1 LTRRAAK
8 DGSEANGVTNGFV
21 NGSGAVN
28 GFRLSYQQRR
38 VAGTR
43 VDLTKKLLVVVVLV
57 AIIVA
62 IPYAL
67 VYAFPKD
74 SVQIDGYFMDWSK
87 AQVYRQ
93 EPDSS
98 NPDIALTAY
107 AVKYDYRGSFFY
119 IATEGQVLQ
128 GSDNGADGFY
138 IFIDRDNNQSSGY
151 SVRGLGADAL
161 VAVVGWNG
169 SAITSKSYAF
179 QTDADRLDFAG
190 FEFVSNA
197 PVASYGGEMEIGS
210 SISLSDSSE
219 IAICA
224 KHTNIT
230 NDWSDV
236 NFRTKGSALEVV
248 ENLSM
253 PSVLSIAPDQLIL
266 TVELSA
272 KGPQAAIQGLK
283 FDFLGNVTPNSIRAV
298 EGQNELG
305 ASNQELLRFDTP
317 IVVGEKTRIIDILA
331 TLPSSVSEGTFGMQ
345 LNSTDAIYAD
355 RNVSWVFRSVQTG
368 SRIAYVGSAPGSIVI
383 DGAFG
388 DWSQTASISDSLND
402 AYSSKAGDYTSG
414 DVDIS
419 NVKAASTLGTAS
431 FYMSVKGT
439 MLGGSSVPA
448 SMVRFV
454 TPGPPAQNVTN
465 ITERMLGADFAF
477 VFIDTDHNQSTGYSV
492 GGSEVSIAV
501 VGKDNSILSSLAYR
515 YASGSWIEIGPV
527 EAAIDSYQLELS
539 SSYLTLGLMPGET
552 YSMTMV
558 AQDWSG
564 RQDEVDLPLPTG
576 IAPGSRAY
584 GGILINEV
592 FSRAPITQNNDWI
605 ELYNTGTTAID
616 ITGWKLFYYDAT
628 VPGWVLTYTW
638 PSVTIQPGTFCLSP
652 YLNFKK
658 FTDYVL
664 TNESGSIIDSVSC
677 PTWQDKSY
685 GRNGS
690 APYSTWAPMTP
701 TPGAVNVGQNPI
713 PEFGDLILPVAIVP
727 ILLIAI
733 RRAKSAKKSSD
744 D

>member
-1 LTRRAAK
+1 
-8 DGSEANGVTNGFV
+8 V

-38 VAGTR
+38 IPGAR
-43 VDLTKKLLVVVVLV
+43 VDLTKKLLVIVVLV

-74 SVQIDGYFMDWSK
+74 SVQIDGYFMDWLK

-93 EPDSS
+93 APDSS

-128 GSDNGADGFY
+128 GRDNGSDGFY
-138 IFIDRDNNQSSGY
+138 IFIDTDNNPLSGY

-169 SAITSKSYAF
+169 SAITSNSYAF
-179 QTDADRLDFAG
+179 RTDADRIDFSG
-190 FEFVSNA
+190 FELVSNA

-210 SISLSDSSE
+210 SITIGDNSK

-236 NFRTKGSALEVV
+236 NFRTRGSALEVV

-253 PSVLSIAPDQLIL
+253 PSVLPIAPDMRIL
-266 TVELSA
+266 TVELSV
-272 KGPQAAIQGLK
+272 KGPQAAVQGLK
-283 FDFLGNVTPNSIRAV
+283 FDFLGNITPTSIRAV
-298 EGQNELG
+298 EGQDALG
-305 ASNQELLRFDTP
+305 VSDQELLRFDTP
-317 IVVGEKTRIIDILA
+317 IVVGEKKRSINILA
-331 TLPSSVSEGTFGMQ
+331 TLPSSVSEGSFGMQ
-345 LNSTDAIYAD
+345 LNSTEALYVD
-355 RNVSWVFRSVQTG
+355 RNVTWVVHSIQTG
-368 SRIAYVGSAPGSIVI
+368 SKVAYVGSAPSRIVV

-388 DWSQTASISDSLND
+388 DWTQRMPIRDRLND
-402 AYSSKAGDYTSG
+402 ARSSKTMDNTSG

-419 NVKAASTLGTAS
+419 VVKISSTLDTAS
-431 FYMSVKGT
+431 FYMSVNGT

-465 ITERMLGADFAF
+465 ITEQMLGADFAF
-477 VFIDTDHNQSTGYSV
+477 VFIDTDHDQSTGYYV
-492 GGSEVSIAV
+492 GGSEVAIAV
-501 VGKDNSILSSLAYR
+501 VGKDNSILSRLAYR
-515 YASGSWIEIGPV
+515 YDQGGWVEMGPV

-539 SSYLTLGLMPGET
+539 SSYATLGLTPGET
-552 YSMTMV
+552 YTITML

-564 RQDEVDLPLPTG
+564 RQDDIALPLPARITAG
-576 IAPGSRAY
+576 TRGYP
-584 GGILINEV
+584 GILINEL
-592 FSRAPITQNNDWI
+592 FSKAPPGGGNDWI
-605 ELYNTGTTAID
+605 ELYNTGTTPVNLS
-616 ITGWKLFYYDAT
+616 GWRLYAD
-628 VPGWVLTYTW
+628 GVLVYIW
-638 PSVTIQPGTFCLSP
+638 PSVTVQPGEFYVMAGLSFGKST
-652 YLNFKK
+652 N
-658 FTDYVL
+658 YVL
-664 TNESGSIIDSVSC
+664 VDASLAVIDQV
-677 PTWQDKSY
+677 TTADWQGKSY
-685 GRNGS
+685 GRTGT

-701 TPGAVNVGQNPI
+701 TPGAVNDGQTPI
-713 PEFGDLILPVAIVP
+713 PEFGDLALTVAIVP

>member
-1 LTRRAAK
+1 M
-8 DGSEANGVTNGFV
+8 

-38 VAGTR
+38 IAGTR

-74 SVQIDGYFMDWSK
+74 SVQIDGYFMDWLK
-87 AQVYRQ
+87 AQIYRQ

-119 IATEGQVLQ
+119 IATEGRVLQ
-128 GSDNGADGFY
+128 GSDNGADAFY

-161 VAVVGWNG
+161 VAVAGWNG
-169 SAITSKSYAF
+169 SAITSKSYVF
-179 QTDADRLDFAG
+179 QTSADRLDFAG

-197 PVASYGGEMEIGS
+197 LVASYGGEMEIGS

-253 PSVLSIAPDQLIL
+253 SSVLIAPDQRIL

-272 KGPQAAIQGLK
+272 KGPEAAVQGLE
-283 FDFLGNVTPNSIRAV
+283 FDFLGNVTPTSIRAV

-305 ASNQELLRFDTP
+305 SSDQELLQFDTP
-317 IVVGEKTRIIDILA
+317 VLVGEKKRTIDIHA
-331 TLPSSVSEGTFGMQ
+331 TLPSSVSEGSFGMQ
-345 LNSTDAIYAD
+345 LNSTSALYVD
-355 RNVSWVFRSVQTG
+355 RNVTWLVHSIQTG
-368 SRIAYVGSAPGSIVI
+368 SKVAYVGNAPSSIVV

-388 DWSQTASISDSLND
+388 DWNQRAPVNDSLND
-402 AYSSKAGDYTSG
+402 AYSSKARDYTSG

-419 NVKAASTLGTAS
+419 KVKAASTLETAS
-431 FYMSVKGT
+431 FYMSVNGT

-448 SMVRFV
+448 SLVRFV
-454 TPGPPAQNVTN
+454 TPGPPAKNVTN
-465 ITERMLGADFAF
+465 ITERMLGADFAI
-477 VFIDTDHNQSTGYSV
+477 VFIDTDQNQSTGYYV
-492 GGSEVSIAV
+492 GGSEISILV
-501 VGKDNSILSSLAYR
+501 VGKDNSILSSVAKMYV
-515 YASGSWIEIGPV
+515 GEDWVEIGQV

-539 SSYLTLGLMPGET
+539 SSYATLGLTPLENYT
-552 YSMTMV
+552 ITML

-564 RQDEVDLPLPTG
+564 RQDDLAFPLPARIT
-576 IAPGSRAY
+576 AGSRVY
-584 GGILINEV
+584 PGIVINEV
-592 FSRAPITQNNDWI
+592 YSKAPPGGGNDWI
-605 ELYNTGTTAID
+605 ELYNTGSTTVNLS
-616 ITGWKLFYYDAT
+616 GWRLYADGNLVYIWAT
-628 VPGWVLTYTW
+628 VYVTPGEFYLR
-638 PSVTIQPGTFCLSP
+638 PGLSFGKWTTF
-652 YLNFKK
+652 
-658 FTDYVL
+658 VL
-664 TNESGSIIDSVSC
+664 TNESGVIIDQITT
-677 PTWQDKSY
+677 PEWKETSY
-685 GRNGS
+685 GRTGS
-690 APYSTWAPMTP
+690 APYSTWASMAF

-733 RRAKSAKKSSD
+733 RRVKSAKKSSGD
-744 D
+744 

>member
-1 LTRRAAK
+1 M
-8 DGSEANGVTNGFV
+8 

-28 GFRLSYQQRR
+28 GFRLSYQERR
-38 VAGTR
+38 IPGAR
-43 VDLTKKLLVVVVLV
+43 VDLTKKLLVIVVLV

-74 SVQIDGYFMDWSK
+74 SVQIDGYFMDWLK

-93 EPDSS
+93 APDSS

-107 AVKYDYRGSFFY
+107 AAKYDYRGSFYY

-128 GSDNGADGFY
+128 GRDNGADGFY
-138 IFIDRDNNQSSGY
+138 IFIDRDNSPLSGY

-169 SAITSKSYAF
+169 SAITSNSYAF
-179 QTDADRLDFAG
+179 RTDADRIDFSG

-210 SISLSDSSE
+210 SITIGDNSK

-236 NFRTKGSALEVV
+236 NFRTRGSALEVV

-253 PSVLSIAPDQLIL
+253 PSVLPIAPDLRVL
-266 TVELSA
+266 TVELSV
-272 KGPQAAIQGLK
+272 KGPQAAVQGLK
-283 FDFLGNVTPNSIRAV
+283 FDFLGNITPTSIRAV
-298 EGQNELG
+298 EGQNVLG
-305 ASNQELLRFDTP
+305 VSDQELLRFDTP
-317 IVVGEKTRIIDILA
+317 IVVGEKTRAIDITA
-331 TLPSSVSEGTFGMQ
+331 TLPSSVSEGSFGMQ
-345 LNSTDAIYAD
+345 LNSTGALYVD
-355 RNVSWVFRSVQTG
+355 RNVTWVVHSIQTG
-368 SRIAYVGSAPGSIVI
+368 SKVAYVGSAPSRIVV

-388 DWSQTASISDSLND
+388 DWTQRMPIRDRLND
-402 AYSSKAGDYTSG
+402 AYSSKTMDNTSG

-419 NVKAASTLGTAS
+419 VVKISSTLDTAS
-431 FYMSVKGT
+431 FYMSVNGT

-465 ITERMLGADFAF
+465 ITEHMFGADFAI
-477 VFIDTDHNQSTGYSV
+477 VFIDTDHNQSTGYYI
-492 GGSEVSIAV
+492 GGSEISIAV
-501 VGKDNSILSSLAYR
+501 VGKGNSILSSVANIYV
-515 YASGSWIEIGPV
+515 GGGWVEIGQV

-539 SSYLTLGLMPGET
+539 SSYSTLGLTPGET
-552 YSMTMV
+552 YTITML

-564 RQDEVDLPLPTG
+564 RQDDLALPLPARTAAG
-576 IAPGSRAY
+576 TRAY
-584 GGILINEV
+584 PGIIINEV
-592 FSRAPITQNNDWI
+592 FSKAPPGGGNDWI
-605 ELYNTGTTAID
+605 ELYNTGSTSINLSGWRLYADGALAYLWPTTTVAS
-616 ITGWKLFYYDAT
+616 GAFYQMAGLSFGKAT
-628 VPGWVLTYTW
+628 
-638 PSVTIQPGTFCLSP
+638 
-652 YLNFKK
+652 N
-658 FTDYVL
+658 YVL
-664 TNESGSIIDSVSC
+664 TDDTGAIIDQITT
-677 PTWQDKSY
+677 PTWKDESY
-685 GRNGS
+685 GRTGS
-690 APYSTWAPMTP
+690 APYSTWVSMTP
-701 TPGAVNVGQNPI
+701 TPGVVNVGQNPI

>member
-1 LTRRAAK
+1 
-8 DGSEANGVTNGFV
+8 V

-38 VAGTR
+38 IPGAR
-43 VDLTKKLLVVVVLV
+43 VDLTKKLLVIVVLV

-67 VYAFPKD
+67 VYAFPKN
-74 SVQIDGYFMDWSK
+74 SVQIDGYFMDWLK

-93 EPDSS
+93 VPDSS

-128 GSDNGADGFY
+128 GRDNGADGFY
-138 IFIDRDNNQSSGY
+138 IFIDRDNNPSSGY

-161 VAVVGWNG
+161 IAVVGWNG
-169 SAITSKSYAF
+169 SAITSKSYVF
-179 QTDADRLDFAG
+179 QTDADRLDFSG

-210 SISLSDSSE
+210 SISLGDSSK

-253 PSVLSIAPDQLIL
+253 PSVLPIAPDMLVL
-266 TVELSA
+266 TVELSV
-272 KGPQAAIQGLK
+272 KGPQAAVQGLR
-283 FDFLGNVTPNSIRAV
+283 FDFLGNITPTSIRAV
-298 EGQNELG
+298 DGQNELG
-305 ASNQELLRFDTP
+305 TSDQGLLRFDTP
-317 IVVGEKTRIIDILA
+317 IVVGEKKRAIDIHA
-331 TLPSSVSEGTFGMQ
+331 TLPSSVSEGSFGMQ
-345 LNSTDAIYAD
+345 LNSTDALYVD
-355 RNVSWVFRSVQTG
+355 RNVTWVVHSIQTG
-368 SRIAYVGSAPGSIVI
+368 SKVAYVGDVPSRIVV

-388 DWSQTASISDSLND
+388 DWDQRMPISDRLND
-402 AYSSKAGDYTSG
+402 AYSSKTMDNTSG

-419 NVKAASTLGTAS
+419 VVEMSSTLDTAS
-431 FYMSVKGT
+431 FYMSVNGT

-465 ITERMLGADFAF
+465 ITEHMLGADFAF
-477 VFIDTDHNQSTGYSV
+477 VFIDTDHDQSTGYYV
-492 GGSEVSIAV
+492 GGSEVAIAV
-501 VGKDNSILSSLAYR
+501 VGKDNSILTSVANR
-515 YASGSWIEIGPV
+515 YVGGSWVEIGPV

-539 SSYLTLGLMPGET
+539 SSYSLLGLTPGTT
-552 YSMTMV
+552 YTITML

-564 RQDEVDLPLPTG
+564 RQDDIALPLPTG
-576 IAPGSRAY
+576 IAQGSRY
-584 GGILINEV
+584 YPGILINEI
-592 FSRAPITQNNDWI
+592 FSKAPLGDPNDWI

-616 ITGWKLFYYDAT
+616 ITGWRVYADGAL
-628 VPGWVLTYTW
+628 VYTW
-638 PSVTIQPGTFCLSP
+638 PSYTLQPGAFNSSVD
-652 YLNFKK
+652 LNFRKA
-658 FTDYVL
+658 TNYVL
-664 TNESGSIIDSVSC
+664 LDASGTPIDSVTS
-677 PTWQDKSY
+677 PVWQDKSY
-685 GRNGS
+685 GRTGV
-690 APYSTWAPMTP
+690 APYSTWSNMNP
-701 TPGAVNVGQNPI
+701 TRDGLNDGQNPI

-733 RRAKSAKKSSD
+733 RRAKNAKKSSD